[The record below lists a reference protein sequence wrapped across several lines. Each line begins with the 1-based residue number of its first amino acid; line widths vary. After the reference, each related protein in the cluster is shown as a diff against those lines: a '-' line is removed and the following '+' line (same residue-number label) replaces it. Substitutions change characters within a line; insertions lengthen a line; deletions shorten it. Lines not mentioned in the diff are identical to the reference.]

1 MSIVV
6 AAYLSCCAPRVERW
20 RQEFVTMKRD
30 IIADYHFVVKNR
42 RITRRRP
49 EKGIVRIV
57 MIAGWC
63 VLHLYA
69 IIVFSLF
76 HAYEAQ
82 PVHAFWW
89 FWSTLFAGLLYV
101 ATCYSN
107 PGFIDKETL
116 LRLTEGLNLGVT
128 VVGSDPN
135 QLPGVQAA
143 DGAAATSAGIEM
155 TPMAERPMRPA
166 SEERR
171 AERGGDVSGS
181 ESEDDEF
188 APDALDGSA
197 LANKRARSRFDAS
210 PQETDDAFAAWDAA
224 TNGDEPPREPPRSPR
239 RSPRPTGSTAPAAS
253 PPTTEAGVVAA
264 VVAAEVT
271 IDMRDDEDT
280 AEVASRSRKVPPGK
294 GRCKIDPATSSS
306 ATPRTADGVELGD
319 MYGGGAPADEEDVG
333 ASDLKRQLALSP
345 RIVGIPEEGQEEVA
359 REAARI
365 AKARREAPKGVNDYF
380 SGYCDDADMYL
391 PLRAKFCKK
400 HGRIVAK
407 FDHYCYVIGTSVGE
421 LNHGRYY
428 RLLSCQLISIWT
440 GLSLSYRAEVWFNGT
455 LAWTVVNTPL
465 LIVNVLSWA
474 VGVPLSILWCIHT
487 FNMLTSSTTYEFVK
501 LEKLEYMEGFYQ
513 FSFPFSQGLFGNIGH
528 FCCPAG
534 ILLWA
539 RPPPESEWEDTF
551 WRNKYY
557 SCCG

>member
-1 MSIVV
+1 
-6 AAYLSCCAPRVERW
+6 
-20 RQEFVTMKRD
+20 MKRD

-171 AERGGDVSGS
+171 AEQGDLPPRGDVG
-181 ESEDDEF
+181 
-188 APDALDGSA
+188 
-197 LANKRARSRFDAS
+197 
-210 PQETDDAFAAWDAA
+210 
-224 TNGDEPPREPPRSPR
+224 R
-239 RSPRPTGSTAPAAS
+239 R
-253 PPTTEAGVVAA
+253 
-264 VVAAEVT
+264 
-271 IDMRDDEDT
+271 
-280 AEVASRSRKVPPGK
+280 
-294 GRCKIDPATSSS
+294 CH
-306 ATPRTADGVELGD
+306 
-319 MYGGGAPADEEDVG
+319 
-333 ASDLKRQLALSP
+333 
-345 RIVGIPEEGQEEVA
+345 
-359 REAARI
+359 
-365 AKARREAPKGVNDYF
+365 RRECDAPSLLYRHRSARAQMRV
-380 SGYCDDADMYL
+380 L
-391 PLRAKFCKK
+391 PPQTTAA
-400 HGRIVAK
+400 GR
-407 FDHYCYVIGTSVGE
+407 TP
-421 LNHGRYY
+421 GR
-428 RLLSCQLISIWT
+428 
-440 GLSLSYRAEVWFNGT
+440 G
-455 LAWTVVNTPL
+455 
-465 LIVNVLSWA
+465 
-474 VGVPLSILWCIHT
+474 
-487 FNMLTSSTTYEFVK
+487 
-501 LEKLEYMEGFYQ
+501 
-513 FSFPFSQGLFGNIGH
+513 
-528 FCCPAG
+528 
-534 ILLWA
+534 
-539 RPPPESEWEDTF
+539 
-551 WRNKYY
+551 
-557 SCCG
+557 